1 MGYNEKSMK
10 FLKKALCILMVLFLC
25 GCTSTKKYTA
35 YTIYPIGYL
44 LNRIGGNR
52 IETASIQNRSLV
64 QCANI
69 LDDYREILSDSLVL
83 FHIGDL
89 EPYMDLYKDDIKELG
104 IDLSIGDLSV
114 LNCLYEYKR
123 YTPVIYEGKV
133 TFVEG
138 EYYEGAVFDD
148 IDTYD
153 LDPFIWLSPSGMY
166 CMAKDVCEYLSNNYV
181 EQSSYFQ
188 ENYKQVAD
196 ELIALDASYQALASR
211 LVKENKTI
219 KFVSMTGS
227 FGCWQKDFGFQV
239 YPVCLSK
246 YGALPSDAQLELIK
260 ERIRN
265 DDVRFIAYEPNLPEE
280 MLELMAQLEEE
291 LDLKRITLYNIS
303 SLTSSQMDSGKDYL
317 TLMYENLSV
326 LESIASIVVQESSVP
341 ETVTQSVPS
350 AETEGE

>member
-1 MGYNEKSMK
+1 MK
-10 FLKKALCILMVLFLC
+10 VIRKILCVLLVLMMC
-25 GCTSTKKYTA
+25 GCTSIKKYTA

-52 IETASIQNRSLV
+52 IETISIQNRSLI
-64 QCANI
+64 QCAN
-69 LDDYREILSDSLVL
+69 LVEDYNEILSDSLVL

-89 EPYMDLYKDDIKELG
+89 EPYMDLYSSKIKELG
-104 IDLSIGDLSV
+104 VDLNAGDLSV

-123 YTPVIYEGKV
+123 YTPVVVDGKV
-133 TFVEG
+133 SFVEG
-138 EYYEGAVFDD
+138 SYYEGDIFNE

-166 CMAKDVCEYLSNNYV
+166 CMAKDVYDYLSNNYV
-181 EQSSYFQ
+181 EQSSYFT

-196 ELIALDASYQALASR
+196 ELIALDASYQALASK

-246 YGALPSDAQLELIK
+246 YGALPSDAQLEAIK
-260 ERIRN
+260 TRIKN
-265 DDVRFIAYEPNLPEE
+265 DDVRFIAYEPNMPDE
-280 MLELMAQLEEE
+280 MLQLMVALEDELG
-291 LDLKRITLYNIS
+291 LKRVTLHYIS
-303 SLTSSQMDSGKDYL
+303 SLTASQIESGKDYL
-317 TLMYENLSV
+317 SLMYENLSV
-326 LESIASIVVQESSVP
+326 LDSIATSSAP
-341 ETVTQSVPS
+341 SGASNETVNVE
-350 AETEGE
+350 AE